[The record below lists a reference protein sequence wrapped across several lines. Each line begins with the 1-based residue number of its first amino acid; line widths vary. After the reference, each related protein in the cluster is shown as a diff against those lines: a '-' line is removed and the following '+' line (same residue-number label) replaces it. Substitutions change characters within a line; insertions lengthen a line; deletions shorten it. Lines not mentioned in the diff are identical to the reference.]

1 MQLQLP
7 LFRNRQATSHPLTSH
22 LTVRC
27 VTPSA
32 ESRGARDNPQDL
44 LVCASTF
51 DNEVAAAEGGRPTRL
66 RSKAVPYW
74 AGTAVSPSLLAV
86 AAPRYREWS
95 ETPAAAGPSQASEPV
110 PSPVESVVAAAEG
123 AISGGPRTQR
133 AGGTTDPLPSDGE
146 DALMALGEAAEE
158 ETAAEQPAA
167 RGQSEPEVAAPSADQ
182 PQESPADAPPP
193 VMAPPP
199 HDPAVSQWCQLDA
212 CRCL

>member
-1 MQLQLP
+1 M
-7 LFRNRQATSHPLTSH
+7 A
-22 LTVRC
+22 
-27 VTPSA
+27 VTINVGP
-32 ESRGARDNPQDL
+32 R
-44 LVCASTF
+44 STG
-51 DNEVAAAEGGRPTRL
+51 DHEVAAAEGGRPARL

-74 AGTAVSPSLLAV
+74 AGTAVSPSLLAA

-95 ETPAAAGPSQASEPV
+95 ETPAASGPSQASEPV
-110 PSPVESVVAAAEG
+110 PSPVEPVAAAAEG
-123 AISGGPRTQR
+123 AIRGGPRTQW
-133 AGGTTDPLPSDGE
+133 ASGTTDPLPSDG

-193 VMAPPP
+193 VMAPPR